1 MAESCMGRSEGRLT
15 PTRKREILE
24 AARAEFAR
32 AGYAGATVRSIGRS
46 AGVHLPSIYHHFG
59 DKENLFREVLFEAH
73 GRLMQS
79 VNERRVIDRGLPA
92 EIESIF
98 DAINEFHRRE
108 PESLYLSFA
117 LTYIA
122 PPAVQADFA
131 ARSGRELFALLR
143 DAFRRTGR
151 GVDRVRLSLM
161 NDVLRS
167 FLLGLTAP
175 AMRTGKPVRK
185 QQAIR
190 FILQGL

>member
-1 MAESCMGRSEGRLT
+1 MPA
-15 PTRKREILE
+15 PTTRARPDPE
-24 AARAEFAR
+24 ARRAELADAAVR
-32 AGYAGATVRSIGRS
+32 AIRSIGADAS
-46 AGVHLPSIYHHFG
+46 MSDIAAEAGISKPVLYHHFG

-79 VNERRVIDRGLPA
+79 VIERRIIDRGLPA

-98 DAINEFHRRE
+98 AAINEFHRRE